1 MTAMYRELPIVIGL
15 TLVIAAAPSTAAAAS
30 NVVDLDV
37 PDVELIDQDNHRGRF
52 VSDVI
57 GDRLAAITFTFTTC
71 TTVCPVLDGIFLGLQ
86 DKIADDLGGD
96 SILVSVSVDPT
107 NDIPQ
112 RLKAH
117 ADELD
122 AKPGWTFLTGEK
134 DTVNDLLKAL
144 EVYAPNIWDHPPTV
158 FVVDGRRGVW
168 TRLYGFPSPD
178 KIVDVLDGYRA
189 ARGDR

>member
-1 MTAMYRELPIVIGL
+1 MTRSASIVVSLMLL
-15 TLVIAAAPSTAAAAS
+15 TAAAPHSAGASS

-37 PDVELIDQDNHRGRF
+37 PDVELVDQNNRSGRF

-57 GDRLAAITFTFTTC
+57 GDRLAAVTFTFTSC
-71 TTVCPVLDGIFLGLQ
+71 TTICPVLDGIFLGVQ
-86 DKIADDLGGD
+86 AKIADDLGD
-96 SILVSVSVDPT
+96 DIILVSVTVDPA

-112 RLKAH
+112 RLKAR
-117 ADELD
+117 AEELD
-122 AKPGWTFLTGEK
+122 ADPAWTFLTGDK
-134 DTVNDLLKAL
+134 DTVNGLLKAL

-178 KIVDVLDGYRA
+178 KIVEVLDRYRS
-189 ARGDR
+189 ARDAR

>member
-1 MTAMYRELPIVIGL
+1 MTRTLSIALGL
-15 TLVIAAAPSTAAAAS
+15 TLVIAATAHPATASS
-30 NVVDLDV
+30 NVVDLDI
-37 PDVELIDQDNHRGRF
+37 PDVELVDQDNHRGRF

-57 GDRLAAITFTFTTC
+57 GDRLAAVTFTFTDC
-71 TTVCPVLDGIFLGLQ
+71 TTICPVLDGIFLGLQ
-86 DKIADDLGGD
+86 DKLADDLGGD
-96 SILVSVSVDPT
+96 SILVSVTVDPA

-112 RLKAH
+112 RLKAR
-117 ADELD
+117 AEELD

-178 KIVDVLDGYRA
+178 KIVAVLDGYRA

>member
-1 MTAMYRELPIVIGL
+1 MPRFLPIALGLMLVIGAAPHP
-15 TLVIAAAPSTAAAAS
+15 AAASS

-37 PDVELIDQDNHRGRF
+37 PDVELVDQDNRRGRF

-57 GDRLAAITFTFTTC
+57 GDRLAAVTFTFTTC
-71 TTVCPVLDGIFLGLQ
+71 TTICPVLDGIFLGLQ
-86 DKIADDLGGD
+86 DKIAEDLGGD
-96 SILVSVSVDPT
+96 SILVSVTVDPA

-112 RLKAH
+112 RLKAR
-117 ADELD
+117 AEELD

-178 KIVDVLDGYRA
+178 KIAEVLDGYRA
-189 ARGDR
+189 ARGER